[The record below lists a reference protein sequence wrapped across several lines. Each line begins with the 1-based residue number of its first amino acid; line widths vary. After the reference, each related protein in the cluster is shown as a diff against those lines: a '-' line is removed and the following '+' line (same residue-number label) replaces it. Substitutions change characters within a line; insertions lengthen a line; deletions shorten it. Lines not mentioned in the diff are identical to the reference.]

1 MMVKCITK
9 YLHCVQWC
17 YQVGLYKI
25 TRLYIIIVLSLLV
38 DFELEWQA
46 FNLLDLSQR
55 YTVLTIQTMNIV
67 VFINYLG

>member
-1 MMVKCITK
+1 MMVKCIAK

-25 TRLYIIIVLSLLV
+25 TRLYIIIVLTSLV

-46 FNLLDLSQR
+46 LNLVDLSQC
-55 YTVLTIQTMNIV
+55 YTVFTIQNMNIV